1 MQEQVWAPKLNCQSD
16 FLSWCR
22 AAVLMA
28 GQSVYIL
35 ACLTTVSIDYNLE
48 CHQLR
53 ILLKFKKFYLEYCQL
68 WICVWHLN
76 NQVWHLTIG
85 VWRLNFWSVWPF
97 QPRWTHQFIHRQGFV
112 LSFISIVRT
121 PDVPPIN
128 NPPNII
134 LNNTMQNVCWCSK
147 LLFVKNY
154 CHTAAVSCNPNGY
167 YLAGVQ
173 MGLGLTGEPGRAWCW
188 CMGPCM
194 GGCKVLP

>member
-1 MQEQVWAPKLNCQSD
+1 MDGCLQGKL
-16 FLSWCR
+16 R
-22 AAVLMA
+22 
-28 GQSVYIL
+28 
-35 ACLTTVSIDYNLE
+35 
-48 CHQLR
+48 
-53 ILLKFKKFYLEYCQL
+53 
-68 WICVWHLN
+68 
-76 NQVWHLTIG
+76 
-85 VWRLNFWSVWPF
+85 
-97 QPRWTHQFIHRQGFV
+97 
-112 LSFISIVRT
+112 RT
-121 PDVPPIN
+121 PVGVKSYEKSCSNISYLTKIRSRS
-128 NPPNII
+128 PNII